1 MELRGEIRG
10 GRFVAS
16 FTGEQ
21 FGLPEAVEALRAVR
35 RDQHAGAQEIR
46 LSGSDPL
53 NLIGII
59 LPGER
64 VPALPSNSILFQN
77 GQPVR
82 EAPHAIASA

>member
-10 GRFVAS
+10 GRFVAD

-35 RDQHAGAQEIR
+35 RDPQAGAQEIR

-53 NLIGII
+53 NLVGMI